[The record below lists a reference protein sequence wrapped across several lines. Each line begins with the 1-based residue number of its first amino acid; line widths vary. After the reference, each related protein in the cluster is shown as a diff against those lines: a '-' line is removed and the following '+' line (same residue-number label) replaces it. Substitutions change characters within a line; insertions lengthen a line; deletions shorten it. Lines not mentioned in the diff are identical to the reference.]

1 MATAGASARGCYL
14 PVRRAGVTLNLC
26 GRPLARIGC
35 DTFHVEPN
43 NLGRLLMR
51 AAPVFNAPIAAL
63 ANSRRFGRLI
73 NRNIT
78 MLTYTGRRSGRTYSI
93 PVAYRRSGGDIVIS
107 ANMPEAKTWWRNFL
121 GAGGPLTLRLDEA
134 EHPGHAIARRDEKG
148 AVTVT
153 VRLAGP
159 SS

>member
-1 MATAGASARGCYL
+1 MS
-14 PVRRAGVTLNLC
+14 
-26 GRPLARIGC
+26 
-35 DTFHVEPN
+35 PN

-107 ANMPEAKTWWRNFL
+107 VNMPDVKTWWRNFL
-121 GAGGPLTLRLDEA
+121 DAGGPLTLRLDDT
-134 EHPGHAIARRDEKG
+134 EHAGHAVATRDAKG

-153 VRLAGP
+153 VRLAETN
-159 SS
+159 S